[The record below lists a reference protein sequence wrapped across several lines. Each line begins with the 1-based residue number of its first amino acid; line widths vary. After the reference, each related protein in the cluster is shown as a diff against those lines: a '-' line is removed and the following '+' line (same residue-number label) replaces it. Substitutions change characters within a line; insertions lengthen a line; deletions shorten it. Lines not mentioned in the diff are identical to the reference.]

1 MLFGSSAPADGAAA
15 GRTSSVEAQAYHPAD
30 PTPTTES
37 ELRSGFPAL
46 RIGNVGLSR
55 LTDRIAA
62 FAEVILQVQRSGRRP
77 VEPDGTG
84 RLS

>member
-1 MLFGSSAPADGAAA
+1 MFGVVHPRRRRV

-30 PTPTTES
+30 PTPTAES
-37 ELRSGFPAL
+37 ELRSGFPAR

-55 LTDRIAA
+55 PTDRIAA
-62 FAEVILQVQRSGRRP
+62 FAEVILRVQRSGWRP

-84 RLS
+84 RLP